1 MSSLAW
7 VVCAAW
13 VALAGVVAAVRGL
26 RGVREGRGALLR
38 ARLRSPTIYLF
49 SGYLLVAALVTPV
62 SSGESV
68 SPLFGLALALPA
80 AYALATLSAIGD
92 ARPSPLRAAALAL
105 LHGGA
110 LLAASAAVLAVT
122 SPRFVPPWLR

>member
-1 MSSLAW
+1 
-7 VVCAAW
+7 V
-13 VALAGVVAAVRGL
+13 
-26 RGVREGRGALLR
+26 
-38 ARLRSPTIYLF
+38 
-49 SGYLLVAALVTPV
+49 
-62 SSGESV
+62 
-68 SPLFGLALALPA
+68 
-80 AYALATLSAIGD
+80 IGD